1 MPPRA
6 LFGRDAVSTMFHVK
20 QNTTNPC
27 GAMSC
32 KGLTFSGRE
41 DSCTGLYVKHGGE
54 KSVLGRGGRECC
66 TGLYVGCTP
75 SCTGLYASC
84 MGKRGSCT
92 LVARQKEEIVW
103 KNGDFLSQGEGLR
116 HGGPFLVSRSSQVER
131 PRAISCPGPTL
142 KTCPRQVFFTLRGG
156 AAAGGDGGSADS
168 AGPPHPSALR
178 AATFPV
184 NGEGKGQGPDTT

>member
-84 MGKRGSCT
+84 MGKRGNCMEKWGFS
-92 LVARQKEEIVW
+92 VPR
-103 KNGDFLSQGEGLR
+103 
-116 HGGPFLVSRSSQVER
+116 GGPQTWGTILGVKKLSSRETPGNKLPGAYAKNLPPASFLH
-131 PRAISCPGPTL
+131 
-142 KTCPRQVFFTLRGG
+142 
-156 AAAGGDGGSADS
+156 AAGW
-168 AGPPHPSALR
+168 R
-178 AATFPV
+178 RRRR
-184 NGEGKGQGPDTT
+184 